1 MEIGISTA
9 SFYPMQTEDTIKI
22 ISDMESS
29 LCEVFL
35 EAEYEYGKE
44 FIREL
49 KRMESCGVRTI
60 RWFMHF
66 VRLLNTA
73 FFGIRRRRRDVIVL
87 YKKVLEAASVLGA
100 KYYTFHGDN
109 NSTSF
114 KNINITII
122 INVSVR

>member
-49 KRMESCGVRTI
+49 KNEWKAAASGQI
-60 RWFMHF
+60 RFMHF
-66 VRLLNTA
+66 VRLLNTS
-73 FFGIRRRRRDVIVL
+73 FFRNTSAEEGMLLFYTKRFWKRHRYWVL
-87 YKKVLEAASVLGA
+87 NIIPSMATTTAPVLR
-100 KYYTFHGDN
+100 
-109 NSTSF
+109 
-114 KNINITII
+114 I
-122 INVSVR
+122 

>member
-49 KRMESCGVRTI
+49 KTMESCGVRTNSVHAFCATFEHQLF
-60 RWFMHF
+60 RNTSAEEGM
-66 VRLLNTA
+66 LLFYTKR
-73 FFGIRRRRRDVIVL
+73 FWKRHRYWVL
-87 YKKVLEAASVLGA
+87 
-100 KYYTFHGDN
+100 
-109 NSTSF
+109 
-114 KNINITII
+114 NIIP
-122 INVSVR
+122 SMRQQQHQF

>member
-49 KRMESCGVRTI
+49 KKELPSKDETYDTWGYNGSYR
-60 RWFMHF
+60 
-66 VRLLNTA
+66 
-73 FFGIRRRRRDVIVL
+73 
-87 YKKVLEAASVLGA
+87 
-100 KYYTFHGDN
+100 
-109 NSTSF
+109 
-114 KNINITII
+114 
-122 INVSVR
+122 